1 MASDWTDYDQDIERL
16 YHPEN
21 FEDSHYEFEI
31 EEGGEENE

>member
-21 FEDSHYEFEI
+21 FEYSDDEFEF
-31 EEGGEENE
+31 EEGGEDNE